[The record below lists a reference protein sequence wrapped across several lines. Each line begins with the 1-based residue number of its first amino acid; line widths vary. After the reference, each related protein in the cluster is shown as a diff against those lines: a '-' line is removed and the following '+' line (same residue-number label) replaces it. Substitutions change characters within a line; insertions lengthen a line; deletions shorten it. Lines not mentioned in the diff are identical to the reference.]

1 MEKLRAFQTGKIG
14 KLEIKNRL
22 VRSATFEYMGT
33 ETGEVNDAL
42 VRLYRNLAE
51 GGVGLII
58 TGFASVHPEAYC
70 HPQQMRVHDDCYI
83 EGLQRIPDAVHELDN
98 GCRIILQLNHTG
110 RQQISPELADWTV
123 APSAVYDELFQR
135 TPRELTPQEIEEIID
150 CFAESIRRAKD
161 ARFDG
166 VQLHAA
172 HGWLLSTFLSPRTNK
187 RTDAY
192 GGSTEN
198 RVRILDEI
206 FKRARSMVGEAFP
219 ILVKLS
225 SEDYLPGGINLEE
238 GKRVAERLSKIGFS
252 ALEISGGMWESMT
265 RDEKELG
272 WKPVP
277 IPEARVDIK
286 TKDQEAYFWA
296 NAREIRKVVEAP
308 IILVGGLRSLEIV
321 EKVLGEGS
329 VDFCSMARPFIRE
342 PDFPS
347 KWLAGEGKGE
357 TQCISCNR
365 CMPRPERSLEC
376 RVGEEVDE
384 GEGLE
389 IFPYFR
395 NRQTL

>member
-1 MEKLRAFQTGKIG
+1 MEKLKAFQAGNIG
-14 KLEIKNRL
+14 QLAIKNRL

-42 VRLYRNLAE
+42 VKLYRNLAR

-70 HPQQMRVHDDCYI
+70 HPQQMRAHDDCYI
-83 EGLQRIPDAVHELDN
+83 EGLQKIPDAVHELDN
-98 GCRIILQLNHTG
+98 GCRVFLQLNHTG
-110 RQQISPELADWTV
+110 RQQISPELVDWAV

-135 TPRELTPQEIEEIID
+135 TPRELTPREIEEIID
-150 CFAESIRRAKD
+150 CFAESIRRARD

-166 VQLHAA
+166 VQLHVA

-225 SEDYLPGGINLEE
+225 SEDYLPGGMDLEE
-238 GKRVAERLSKIGFS
+238 GKRVAELLSKIGFS

-277 IPEARVDIK
+277 IPEARVGIK

-329 VDFCSMARPFIRE
+329 VDFCSMSRPFIRE
-342 PDFPS
+342 PDFPN
-347 KWLAGEGKGE
+347 KWLAGDGKGE

-376 RVGEEVDE
+376 RAGEEFDE
-384 GEGLE
+384 REALE